1 MANGFDG
8 AQGGIDFGS
17 RLLSNVFALHR
28 QDQDTERKQADA
40 QRESMLSILTAAA
53 NSGSVNPE
61 DMPTLLKTLFETA
74 SVKPDKKAI
83 EALGQHAQALFT
95 QNTTQRPAPKRWQ
108 TTAIDEVP
116 ITNTAPIP
124 QSPALPEVPTMM
136 SGPAI
141 RIMSSDERAKM
152 EANAAKTKA
161 EALWPEREREL
172 RTTYGLKTDAQL
184 QAIREKATANLD
196 NIRARGDEK
205 AQATFQQRLQANIA
219 GNMDTVDAQAEAAQ
233 YVKSLMD
240 AGLYVK
246 QSQGKLNETRTAK
259 QIADIEIARGRLRD
273 AQARTGL
280 MRIKTG
286 AYVNRMQ
293 QLVATGASEKS
304 LVPVYNAMIRDL
316 LPERTA
322 LQRMI
327 IKLESDPNVD
337 SEDEEVKADIANFKS
352 RIAEIDAQITDAKS
366 KFLPNS
372 KVTPQAN
379 QFAMPSM
386 LKGLPIPNVPT
397 APATRKPASDP
408 LGLFP

>member
-1 MANGFDG
+1 MSGFDG

-28 QDQDTERKQADA
+28 QDQDTERKQAEA

-53 NSGSVNPE
+53 NSGNVNPA

-83 EALGQHAQALFT
+83 EAIGQHAQALFT

-141 RIMSSDERAKM
+141 RMMSPEEKAKIAIKAKVAERAAM
-152 EANAAKTKA
+152 EPFDLRKIQEGYTQKRLLQSERLSAQEQTELAKINARTNGAAQKRVTELA
-161 EALWPEREREL
+161 YAYEGAGYSPDDARERA
-172 RTTYGLKTDAQL
+172 GKDVV
-184 QAIREKATANLD
+184 REFGAKVALT
-196 NIRARGDEK
+196 
-205 AQATFQQRLQANIA
+205 
-219 GNMDTVDAQAEAAQ
+219 
-233 YVKSLMD
+233 
-240 AGLYVK
+240 
-246 QSQGKLNETRTAK
+246 ETKTAK
-259 QIADIEIARGRLRD
+259 QIADMEIARGRLRD

-280 MRIKTG
+280 MKIKTG

-293 QLVATGASEKS
+293 QLVATGAKEKS

-372 KVTPQAN
+372 KVLVPNA
-379 QFAMPSM
+379 FA
-386 LKGLPIPNVPT
+386 GAGVNGDIIPAVPTTTKPKSNSRTYNVPLN
-397 APATRKPASDP
+397 KY
-408 LGLFP
+408 GLQ